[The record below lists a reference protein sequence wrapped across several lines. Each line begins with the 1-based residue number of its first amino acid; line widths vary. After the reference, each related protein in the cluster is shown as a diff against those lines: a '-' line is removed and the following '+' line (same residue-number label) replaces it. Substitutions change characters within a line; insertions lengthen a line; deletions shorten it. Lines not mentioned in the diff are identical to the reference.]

1 MSMHKI
7 VERRRLLGD
16 RRLRDEI
23 VEVERR
29 EGTRRE
35 IIEEFRRRMDIR
47 RTQNISVGTERRLN
61 SGRRVDDKE

>member
-1 MSMHKI
+1 MHKI

>member
-47 RTQNISVGTERRLN
+47 RTQNISVGAERRLN
-61 SGRRVDDKE
+61 SGRRVDDNE

>member
-29 EGTRRE
+29 GGTRRE

-47 RTQNISVGTERRLN
+47 RTQNISVGAERRLN
-61 SGRRVDDKE
+61 SGRRVDDNE

>member
-1 MSMHKI
+1 MHKI

-35 IIEEFRRRMDIR
+35 IIEEFRRRMAIR
-47 RTQNISVGTERRLN
+47 RTQNISVGAEKRLN
-61 SGRRVDDKE
+61 SGRRVDDNE

>member
-47 RTQNISVGTERRLN
+47 RTQNISVGAERRLN